1 MMKKLVIFSL
11 TAAGFAFSAVG
22 CASHEVKP
30 DAPTTTETS
39 SMNAS
44 ADNQTQSPAASD
56 SVSTDA
62 SMQQTLTPATNTPA
76 TNIQ

>member
-1 MMKKLVIFSL
+1 MKKLAIFSL

-39 SMNAS
+39 PMNAS
-44 ADNQTQSPAASD
+44 VDNQTQNPAASD

-62 SMQQTLTPATNTPA
+62 SMQQQTLTPATNTPA
-76 TNIQ
+76 TNVQ

>member
-1 MMKKLVIFSL
+1 MKKLAIFSL

-39 SMNAS
+39 PMNAS
-44 ADNQTQSPAASD
+44 ADNQTQGATASD
-56 SVSTDA
+56 SA
-62 SMQQTLTPATNTPA
+62 SADTSIQQTLTPAANTPA
-76 TNIQ
+76 TNVQ

>member
-1 MMKKLVIFSL
+1 MKKLAIFSL

-39 SMNAS
+39 PMNAS
-44 ADNQTQSPAASD
+44 ADNQMQDATASD
-56 SVSTDA
+56 SASADT
-62 SMQQTLTPATNTPA
+62 SMQQTLTPAANTPA
-76 TNIQ
+76 TNVQ